1 MTAPWLD
8 QDDCHVVSM
17 GTGTKCL
24 SFVKRTSQVKLVLC
38 MLLDLQ
44 PMCVL
49 CTMAQVVTSCFG
61 TCRVIL
67 SMTRMLK
74 SLRDGLCYSGS
85 TRS

>member
-8 QDDCHVVSM
+8 QDDCHVISM

-24 SFVKRTSQVKLVLC
+24 SSVKRTSQV
-38 MLLDLQ
+38 MLLLYVLFVLQ
-44 PMCVL
+44 PMFVL
-49 CTMAQVVTSCFG
+49 CTMARVVTSCFG

-74 SLRDGLCYSGS
+74 
-85 TRS
+85 